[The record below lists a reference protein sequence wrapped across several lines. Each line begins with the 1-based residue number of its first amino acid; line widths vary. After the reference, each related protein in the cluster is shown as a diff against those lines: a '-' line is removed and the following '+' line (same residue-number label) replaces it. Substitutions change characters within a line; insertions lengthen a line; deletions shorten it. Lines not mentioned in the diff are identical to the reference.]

1 MHSWKG
7 HCFQQQHACYTVP
20 YESSGTTDLADAG
33 AGEIA
38 REVFDAEP
46 LDDGRGFLLD
56 RCPYALVLVRV
67 DYGKRALEKFLQVGV
82 LLHLRQ
88 EERVVGGVLLV
99 ADDEREQHQLVVGVL
114 PGSDEHHPIP
124 CPLYVTPIDLD
135 KLPKLQGKGKENR
148 ERA

>member
-7 HCFQQQHACYTVP
+7 QCFQQQHARYTVP
-20 YESSGTTDLADAG
+20 YESSGTTYLADAG
-33 AGEIA
+33 PGEVA